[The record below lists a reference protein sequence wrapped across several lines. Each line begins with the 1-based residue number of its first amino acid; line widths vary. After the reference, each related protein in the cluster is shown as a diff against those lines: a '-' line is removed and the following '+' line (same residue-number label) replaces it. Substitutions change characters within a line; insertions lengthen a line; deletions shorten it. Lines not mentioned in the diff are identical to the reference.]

1 MNSESENVLKA
12 LSSSTRRT
20 IMRQISEKGSA
31 TYSEIM
37 RVLDLDPSL
46 MSGKFNYHLKELH
59 EVGLVERINSEYRIT
74 DLGKRALI
82 LVDQVTDDAKLDRY
96 GVLSAV
102 MSMSPRK
109 ELELFLS
116 QMGMIVGLLI
126 SVLGIIPLALTY
138 GTWGI
143 EFWLSSI
150 IEILALAFGLIAGA
164 KMIGIVKK
172 YKLGFSSFL
181 FISSNWFF
189 IRSPN
194 RDNFFVINFL
204 TIWFFTGTALG
215 FLLPYIGEIVLFSL
229 EWVGI
234 IGSAMISGLLGTTF
248 LIRAKR
254 KAEQLEELGY
264 EQ

>member
-1 MNSESENVLKA
+1 
-12 LSSSTRRT
+12 
-20 IMRQISEKGSA
+20 
-31 TYSEIM
+31 
-37 RVLDLDPSL
+37 
-46 MSGKFNYHLKELH
+46 
-59 EVGLVERINSEYRIT
+59 
-74 DLGKRALI
+74 
-82 LVDQVTDDAKLDRY
+82 
-96 GVLSAV
+96 
-102 MSMSPRK
+102 
-109 ELELFLS
+109 
-116 QMGMIVGLLI
+116 
-126 SVLGIIPLALTY
+126 
-138 GTWGI
+138 
-143 EFWLSSI
+143 
-150 IEILALAFGLIAGA
+150 
-164 KMIGIVKK
+164 MIGIVKK

-234 IGSAMISGLLGTTF
+234 IGSAMVSGLLGTTF

-254 KAEQLEELGY
+254 KTEQLEELGH